1 MGNCNLVKHPRIL
14 VATDNLRD
22 QINGVAITF
31 KHLDVMSK
39 LDGFEMFFVDPSN
52 FRHFAFPSYPE
63 VKLAFPYKLGRKIED
78 IRPDYIHI
86 ATEGPIGLATK
97 LYCDRNGL
105 KYNTSYHTKFPEYM
119 NSLHGIPLSWTY
131 TYLRWFHKHS
141 GIVMTTTRSMKFL
154 LIENGFDGRIVEW
167 TRGVDASQFEGLQRN
182 PDNSVLFV
190 GRVSKEKNLEELL
203 KHQDKYNIVI
213 VGDGPDRKA
222 LEQKYT
228 KAKFVGYKTGKE
240 LFQYYLNASVFCFP
254 SRTDT
259 FGIVMVE
266 AMSAGTPVAA
276 FPVIGPIDVV
286 ENSKTGFLEEDLEL
300 AIDKCFSLGRIQS
313 KVWSWEE
320 CWNIFK
326 ENLICNT
333 TIQKTI

>member
-31 KHLDVMSK
+31 KHLDAMSK
-39 LDGFEMFFVDPSN
+39 LDGFEMFFVDPSQ

-63 VKLAFPYKLGRKIED
+63 VKLAFPYGISRQIQD

-105 KYNTSYHTKFPEYM
+105 WYNTSYHTKFPEYM
-119 NSLHGIPLSWTY
+119 KSLHGIPLSWTY
-131 TYLRWFHKHS
+131 AYLRWFHKQS
-141 GIVMTTTRSMKFL
+141 NVVMTTTRSMKSL
-154 LIENGFDGRIVEW
+154 LIENGFDGRIAEW
-167 TRGVDASQFEGLQRN
+167 TRGVDASQFDGLQRN
-182 PDNSVLFV
+182 PDGSVLFV

-254 SRTDT
+254 SKTDT

-286 ENSKTGFLEEDLEL
+286 ENGKTGFLEEDLET
-300 AIDKCFSLGRIQS
+300 AIDKCLSLGRVQS

-320 CWNIFK
+320 CWRIFK
-326 ENLICNT
+326 KNLILR
-333 TIQKTI
+333 